1 MNMPQ
6 NKEIIEKFY
15 TSFQNKDS
23 KTMLECYHEDIEFS
37 DPVFQNLKGIQA
49 KAMWMMLIE
58 KSPELK
64 ILFSNIQSDG
74 DFASADWEAD
84 YPFGKTKRQIHNKIH
99 AEFQLKD
106 GKIINHKDNFS
117 LWKWAGMALGI
128 SGVLLGFT
136 SKIQN
141 KIRSE
146 AMTGLTMYMKRK
158 RLL

>member
-1 MNMPQ
+1 MPQ